1 MDISP
6 AALAA
11 RALRTRALVRAPI
24 TLYRHDLGWI
34 FGQRILMLE
43 HTGCRSGQARFACLE
58 VVGRPGPERIIIVSG
73 FGERA
78 EWYRNLLA
86 DPNGERPMS
95 QRPPSRVCGA
105 HARTAPSTC
114 RFEGFTSA
122 RPAATTTVGTVSF
135 PSATERTNAFAPGSR
150 RISTLRYR
158 SRVPLNRSSS
168 LRQCTQSG
176 RQ

>member
-24 TLYRHDLGWI
+24 TLYQHDLGWI

-43 HTGCRSGQARFACLE
+43 HTGRRSGQARFACLE
-58 VVGRPGPERIIIVSG
+58 VAGRPGPERIIIVSG

-86 DPNGERPMS
+86 DPR
-95 QRPPSRVCGA
+95 C
-105 HARTAPSTC
+105 
-114 RFEGFTSA
+114 
-122 RPAATTTVGTVSF
+122 TVSIG
-135 PSATERTNAFAPGSR
+135 FAPGSR
-150 RISTLRYR
+150 RIPTFRYR
-158 SRVPLNRSSS
+158 SLVPLNRSSR
-168 LRQCTQSG
+168 LRQNTQSG

>member
-1 MDISP
+1 VDISP

-43 HTGCRSGQARFACLE
+43 HTGRRSGQARFACLE

-73 FGERA
+73 FAERA

-86 DPNGERPMS
+86 DPS
-95 QRPPSRVCGA
+95 CA
-105 HARTAPSTC
+105 
-114 RFEGFTSA
+114 
-122 RPAATTTVGTVSF
+122 VSI
-135 PSATERTNAFAPGSR
+135 GR
-150 RISTLRYR
+150 RR
-158 SRVPLNRSSS
+158 RVPARARFMTADEASAALDSFHHRGP
-168 LRQCTQSG
+168 LPTP
-176 RQ
+176 